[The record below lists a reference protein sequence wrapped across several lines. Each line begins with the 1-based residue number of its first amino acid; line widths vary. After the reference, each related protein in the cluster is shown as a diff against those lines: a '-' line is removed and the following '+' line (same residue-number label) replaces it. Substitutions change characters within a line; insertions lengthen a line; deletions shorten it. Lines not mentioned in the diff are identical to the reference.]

1 MAKRRANGEG
11 NIRKRAD
18 GRWEGRYTAGHDPV
32 TGKQIFK
39 NVLGKT
45 QAEVYLR
52 YFTLMRDMVRQNPY
66 IDTLAHACKNICK
79 IIESCEEEEEYSSR
93 SMRGM
98 SRRMSRRADPMYES
112 YDDGMSGRRDNRGR
126 FAVEPGRS
134 YHDGT
139 EEEVERL
146 MQTAKDER
154 TRRALQTA
162 LQSIRG

>member
-1 MAKRRANGEG
+1 MHKLYDLKDQLVEELEKYGE
-11 NIRKRAD
+11 
-18 GRWEGRYTAGHDPV
+18 
-32 TGKQIFK
+32 K
-39 NVLGKT
+39 NDIPKS
-45 QAEVYLR
+45 EI
-52 YFTLMRDMVRQNPY
+52 PY

-93 SMRGM
+93 SMRM

-126 FAVEPGRS
+126 FAVERGRS
-134 YHDGT
+134 YSDGT

-146 MQTAKDER
+146 MQKAKDET

-162 LQSIRG
+162 LQTIRG

>member
-1 MAKRRANGEG
+1 MHKLYDLKDQLVEELEKYGE
-11 NIRKRAD
+11 
-18 GRWEGRYTAGHDPV
+18 
-32 TGKQIFK
+32 K
-39 NVLGKT
+39 NDIPKS
-45 QAEVYLR
+45 EI
-52 YFTLMRDMVRQNPY
+52 PY